1 MTTEPEKVRVKWR
14 IEPLMGGVALL
25 LLLMGCYF
33 TLRPFFSALM
43 WAVILSYLL
52 YPLQRRFTVWFRG
65 SQTIAAIC
73 VTLTVVLVL
82 AGPIFLIGMRLAEDG
97 KSMAMATR
105 DRIIA
110 APDEAPVWMVRVP
123 VFGEDMVTF
132 WEDFSAGKRDWLTQL
147 ENTMSGNG
155 AGPADVEEVEVEVE
169 KSRLT
174 ELLGKGLVRV
184 RDGLV
189 RTGMALGHA
198 VLEVLVSA
206 FLAFFLLR
214 DAPALG
220 ARLAVAVGR
229 LAGERGQHLLQVAR
243 GTVKG
248 VVFGVLGTALVQAVV
263 GGIGFAIAGVPGAI
277 LLGVLTFFFAVIPF
291 GPVLLWGSAA
301 MWLFMQGS
309 PGWGVFM
316 LIWGGLGI
324 SSVDNVLR
332 PLLISQGT
340 KMPFALIFCGLIGGA
355 IAFGLVGIFIGPILL
370 AVAYRLVD
378 EWTIMEDFK
387 PLNDGNQG

>member
-1 MTTEPEKVRVKWR
+1 MFTERERSKVKWR
-14 IEPLMGGVALL
+14 IEPLMGGLALL
-25 LLLMGCYF
+25 VLLVGCYL
-33 TLRPFFSALM
+33 TLRPFFSGLM

-65 SQTIAAIC
+65 SQTLAAIC
-73 VTLTVVLVL
+73 VALTVVLVM
-82 AGPIFLIGMRLAEDG
+82 AGPVFLIGMRLAEDG
-97 KSMAMATR
+97 KSMGMATR
-105 DRIIA
+105 DKIMA
-110 APDEAPVWMVRVP
+110 APDEAPAWVVRVP
-123 VFGEDMVTF
+123 VFGDDLATY
-132 WEDFSAGKRDWLTQL
+132 WEDFSEGKRDWMAQL
-147 ENTMSGNG
+147 ERAASGNG
-155 AGPADVEEVEVEVE
+155 GVRPELDEVELEVEE
-169 KSRLT
+169 SRLT
-174 ELLGKGLVRV
+174 ALLGKSLAGI

-189 RTGMALGHA
+189 RTGVALGHG
-198 VLEVLVSA
+198 VLEVVVSA

-214 DAPALG
+214 DAPVLG

-248 VVFGVLGTALVQAVV
+248 VIYGVLGTALVQAVV

-291 GPVLLWGSAA
+291 GPVLLWGPAA
-301 MWLFMQGS
+301 IWLFMQGS

-332 PLLISQGT
+332 PLLISHGT

-355 IAFGLVGIFIGPILL
+355 MAFGLVGIFIGPILL
-370 AVAYRLVD
+370 AVAYRIVD
-378 EWTIMEDFK
+378 EWTIMEDFQ
-387 PLNDGNQG
+387 PLNDGTEH